1 MPKRTSTTKQ
11 ITEEVTSQLDGREL
25 TTAEILSDIY
35 DSLKNIDDN
44 IDTAVNGK
52 SGSTIASQSNARA
65 KTGDS
70 PFGTALGNLFSTKGN
85 ANLSK
90 NVSGYVKSLMST
102 NGSNNKSDSNDRRS
116 TRLHAST
123 IRDSDQIGSR
133 ANPMYVIIT
142 DGVRRSG
149 NRNYN
154 YNSTGSTASAGNV
167 LDDEGGI
174 DGLLKGFADFGQLL
188 NSGLNALVSA
198 GLDIITSSFG
208 TLFKNINNRGQ
219 KLYELDM
226 KRRQYAIDR
235 LNADLETVVKR
246 PFEILEKA
254 AQSIYDAWDSNIRVI
269 NATQGYDKA
278 GLQDLMA
285 SFAQRLRDEGLSSVV
300 SGAELTQNLTR
311 VLEAGLSG
319 KIAEEFA
326 YQATRLNAAIPTQD
340 FFGYVSAYA
349 SVAANA
355 VRAGK
360 SQADAIQ
367 MANDSLEEFASGLL
381 YASRELSGGFTTG
394 LKDASTVYEQAVKI
408 AQAGRTDNIDE
419 IASVLLA
426 VRGDVGAV
434 APDLASSIT
443 DTIYKLLTGGNS
455 ADLVALRSLAG
466 INASNTEFLRSVAQN
481 PQLVFSTLFANL
493 AQMYTDSA
501 DAYMEKAEGYA
512 QLFGLTSEAFQRI
525 DFNALATSIA
535 RMNMS
540 DASLAENMDL
550 LVEGQT
556 TTNDEQL
563 KIQQINKF
571 MIEEGLAY
579 VMDNEAA
586 RAIQQHMWDEQR
598 TSELLNNEYTV
609 LLAGEGLE
617 IMKSMHGT
625 IVGDLSDFFSGLF
638 SGREDEWGDALKS
651 DIHEILTLGVV
662 GNGNQAQLE
671 RLLGAGEH
679 IYLHDTLATM
689 MGGQS
694 ELFEYI
700 KANFAASLRR
710 RNLAEINAFL
720 DNEGYQYGW
729 ASRNGSA
736 ETVSAQFESAM
747 NSLGAQRESIQQQ
760 IDLINERIDAG
771 GYTTGGGGMSGA
783 RNYSVEELQQ
793 QRDKLYEQLADVERK
808 FNESVGYAVNS
819 NGIINGLMIEAMT
832 SADSATATA
841 IGDIVSRYS
850 WGSLGKSVLNYLNL
864 SKPALGAPTL
874 RSTNGVL
881 STSQSAAIASSV
893 VEEFLSEENIR
904 AMANEGLTYSG
915 MLSRAMEQG
924 IDLQSEVESRGGTM
938 DQLMQYYVG
947 VSAEQDRLR
956 EIETLENQRQFYE
969 VGIAFM
975 QEEFPNNFQNPLF
988 ELLEIGNSRLVDIIA
1003 RQDSFADMYRTEWLE
1018 KSWITFVS
1026 GNGQTG
1032 DGLLNKFFNEF
1043 MNYFVNHTYYSE
1055 TSGYTYADVEDA
1067 QQRYREN
1074 ERGDTITALADV
1086 LRSNLLDLSDPTM
1099 QTNALL
1105 AQILVFVEAIKNQ
1118 GDGVDI
1124 APLSLPE
1131 TLFGLATTSPTA
1143 SSTDAGSFRTDRN
1156 EGFR

>member
-1 MPKRTSTTKQ
+1 MTDTTQ
-11 ITEEVTSQLDGREL
+11 IVDDIVSQLDDKDI
-25 TTAEILSDIY
+25 TTEDL
-35 DSLKNIDDN
+35 LKNIN
-44 IDTAVNGK
+44 KNLVEINSGLK
-52 SGSTIASQSNARA
+52 SIVSGGTSGGMMSQSNVQLNEN
-65 KTGDS
+65 S
-70 PFGTALGNLFSTKGN
+70 LFGSAYRNFISNKRGSD
-85 ANLSK
+85 LSK
-90 NVSGYVKSLMST
+90 GFLGSVKSLIS
-102 NGSNNKSDSNDRRS
+102 GDKSSESKDRN
-116 TRLHAST
+116 ASKRKEEQLAGAKAKQLGT
-123 IRDSDQIGSR
+123 KS
-133 ANPMYVIIT
+133 NPMYVIIMDSKDVDNPDEDNNKDDWDLVEPIT
-142 DGVRRSG
+142 RVFSEGSG
-149 NRNYN
+149 
-154 YNSTGSTASAGNV
+154 GLFSA
-167 LDDEGGI
+167 LKSGI
-174 DGLLKGFADFGQLL
+174 PQLL
-188 NSGLNALVSA
+188 SSGLGSALAA
-198 GLDIITSSFG
+198 GLEILEVGFG
-208 TLFKNINNRGQ
+208 TLISNISKRGEF
-219 KLYELDM
+219 LNTRDI
-226 KRRQYAIDR
+226 KRREYAISR

-254 AQSIYDAWDSNIRVI
+254 AQSVYDAWDSNIRVI

-300 SGAELTQNLTR
+300 SGAELTQNLTK

-617 IMKSMHGT
+617 IMKALHST
-625 IVGDLSDFFSGLF
+625 VVGKVVDFFTGLF

-651 DIHEILTLGVV
+651 DVHEILTLGVV

-671 RLLGAGEH
+671 RLLGTGEH
-679 IYLHDTLATM
+679 VYLHQTLASM

-694 ELFEYI
+694 ELFDYI
-700 KANFAASLRR
+700 KANIVDALKQKNYRDVIDYVTNGNLDRYTGAVLGGGIYADPEHALRVSNARMLNR
-710 RNLAEINAFL
+710 RDTLTELIKDIDDRLSSEN
-720 DNEGYQYGW
+720 YRYGTTTTD
-729 ASRNGSA
+729 A
-736 ETVSAQFESAM
+736 ETLLRQRELYAKELDSITAGVKEGIALGIKSTNLY
-747 NSLGAQRESIQQQ
+747 NSLAVEALV
-760 IDLINERIDAG
+760 DDMINPSS
-771 GYTTGGGGMSGA
+771 T
-783 RNYSVEELQQ
+783 V
-793 QRDKLYEQLADVERK
+793 
-808 FNESVGYAVNS
+808 S
-819 NGIINGLMIEAMT
+819 NIT
-832 SADSATATA
+832 
-841 IGDIVSRYS
+841 SRYA

-1143 SSTDAGSFRTDRN
+1143 SSTGAGSFRTDRN